1 MRLVRFGADGKER
14 PGLLDPRGVLRD
26 LSAHLDD
33 WTGAHLAPE
42 ELERVRRLDHGRLP
56 AIPAGGR
63 LGVPVG
69 RIAKC
74 IAIGLNYS
82 DHAREARL
90 AVPKEPVVFSKAV
103 SSLCGPNDPVILP
116 RGSKK
121 TDWEV
126 ELGVVIGARARYVEE
141 EHALAC
147 VAGYCLANDISERE
161 FQLERGGTWDKGKG
175 CDTFGPIGPWLATA
189 DEIPD
194 PQGIGLWLEVNGVR
208 RQAGN
213 TGNMIFGV
221 ASLVAYVSRFIT
233 LEPGDIV
240 LTGTPAGVGMGI
252 LPRPVFLAE
261 GDQMRLGGDALGVQD
276 HRVVSCGDDAR

>member
-1 MRLVRFGADGKER
+1 MRLVRFGADGRER
-14 PGLLDPRGVLRD
+14 PGLLDQRGVLRD

-33 WTGAHLAPE
+33 WTGAHLGRE
-42 ELERVRRLDHGRLP
+42 ELERVRRLDHGCLP
-56 AIPAGGR
+56 AVPDGGR
-63 LGVPVG
+63 LGIPVG

-74 IAIGLNYS
+74 IGIGLNYG
-82 DHAREARL
+82 DHAREANL

-103 SSLCGPNDPVILP
+103 SSLCGPNDPVMLP

-126 ELGVVIGARARYVEE
+126 ELGVVIGTRAHHVEE

-175 CDTFGPIGPWLATA
+175 CDSFGPIGPWLATA

-194 PQGIGLWLEVNGVR
+194 PQGIRLWLEVNGVR
-208 RQAGN
+208 RQEGN

-233 LEPGDIV
+233 LEPGDIL

-252 LPRPVFLAE
+252 KPRPVFLAE
-261 GDQMRLGGDALGVQD
+261 GDQVRLGGDALGVQE
-276 HRVVSCGDDAR
+276 HWVVSSGGNAR